1 VAQPGRR
8 ELEVKHSVTE
18 EERRDQALALAY
30 RYLGHR
36 DRTVAE
42 VRAHLRARGMAHKVG
57 ESVLAELSE
66 QGYLDDAAYAR
77 RYVEDRRALDGWGA
91 GRIERTLNDRG
102 VAAELVEAAL
112 GGRGPGAELD
122 AAVDLLHRRLKSA
135 PADARARGR
144 ALGLLVRRGYELELA
159 HDAVRRAERELPPR

>member
-18 EERRDQALALAY
+18 EERSDQALALAY

-42 VRAHLRARGMAHKVG
+42 VRAHLRARGTAHKVG
-57 ESVLAELSE
+57 ESVLAELGE
-66 QGYLDDAAYAR
+66 QGYLDDAACAR

-102 VAAELVEAAL
+102 VVAELV
-112 GGRGPGAELD
+112 GRGPGAELD